1 MESKHHSTGNFPTGS
16 VQQIFIW
23 ARQKF
28 PKRSQN
34 IFLPLISWNL
44 NSIPV
49 TTVFTSPSEEKLFE
63 SLKQSANMK
72 SGALH
77 ETRLSWVSEI
87 ISKNIHS
94 DHHDF
99 SMSSKMLMRIEH
111 DANDVEWM
119 EYRMGVH
126 DETSCWGIMEFY
138 SSIKYRLLLFRASS
152 LHISFECILWA
163 FLSTKVLENDVN
175 EWKSSTDFGYIHTK
189 YIFPTEQKLFRLRT
203 EHEETPQKN
212 PFKARP

>member
-1 MESKHHSTGNFPTGS
+1 
-16 VQQIFIW
+16 
-23 ARQKF
+23 
-28 PKRSQN
+28 
-34 IFLPLISWNL
+34 
-44 NSIPV
+44 
-49 TTVFTSPSEEKLFE
+49 
-63 SLKQSANMK
+63 MK

-111 DANDVEWM
+111 DANDFEWM
-119 EYRMGVH
+119 EYRMGAH

-138 SSIKYRLLLFRASS
+138 NSIKYRLLLFRASS

-163 FLSTKVLENDVN
+163 FLSTKILGNDVN
-175 EWKSSTDFGYIHTK
+175 EWKSSTDFGYTHTK
-189 YIFPTEQKLFRLRT
+189 YIFPTEQKLFSPTHRAWRRLHKRIPSR
-203 EHEETPQKN
+203 HDRN
-212 PFKARP
+212 SFSRRDLFYSRISSFKRDEMGEKINMFSVF